1 MRSSWPDDAALA
13 SILSLPEGVALR
25 AVRHDELGEVPQRL
39 RTWFPTIEVGAESVF
54 LDEGWLERHV
64 ATAPGGTPERI
75 DSACG
80 FARAGD
86 DGRDVRIVWVERD
99 GVRVG
104 LMSFER
110 QLASQT
116 LHGRVGAL
124 DPEARAG
131 VLGALGFP
139 VFEALGRWL
148 EAELLLVWVT
158 LASRGQQVMAE
169 RRGFSLCGLVPG
181 FDRDQLA
188 PGRSVRVMEALYAKV
203 LAPNGELRWP
213 GSHALTPHTRAVL
226 EALRLVRPE

>member
-1 MRSSWPDDAALA
+1 M
-13 SILSLPEGVALR
+13 
-25 AVRHDELGEVPQRL
+25 
-39 RTWFPTIEVGAESVF
+39 
-54 LDEGWLERHV
+54 
-64 ATAPGGTPERI
+64 
-75 DSACG
+75 
-80 FARAGD
+80 
-86 DGRDVRIVWVERD
+86 RIVWVERA
-99 GVRVG
+99 GARVG

-124 DPEARAG
+124 APEERAG

-158 LASRGQQVMAE
+158 LASRGQQLMAE

-203 LAPNGELRWP
+203 LAPDGELRWP
-213 GSHALTPHTRAVL
+213 GSDALTPHTRAVL
-226 EALRLVRPE
+226 EALRLGRTE